1 MSRFHTSHRLLFRA
15 FEDAYVLLSNSGTI
29 PQAPEHIPAL
39 DADLFK
45 NSVVTIKQLIE
56 LIRAL
61 EVLLVRGIFHLSLRE
76 LNIPT
81 YDI

>member
-1 MSRFHTSHRLLFRA
+1 MSCGPCRA
-15 FEDAYVLLSNSGTI
+15 FEDAYILFSNSGTI

-45 NSVVTIKQLIE
+45 NFVVTIKQLIN

-61 EVLLVRGIFHLSLRE
+61 EVLVVRACYHLSLR
-76 LNIPT
+76 T
-81 YDI
+81 HHRTSDA